1 MAKTLVVCGYGPGVS
16 NAVAE
21 HFGSKGFPIAIAAR
35 NPDRLKAAEKAL
47 QAKGIQ
53 AAGFPTD
60 MASPEAT
67 RELFVRAR
75 AKFGPVGAFHW
86 NSFAEG
92 AGDLLTADPATL
104 HKLFDVSVV
113 SFLAAVRETLADLK
127 AAQGA
132 ILVTNG
138 GFGLMDPKVDASVVQ
153 YNAMGLGLANT
164 AKMKT
169 TRLLA
174 EKLRPEGIYVG
185 EVMIGGLV
193 KGTPWDNGNGTVDPK
208 DVATLFWDL
217 YTKRDKLS
225 ASIQ

>member
-21 HFGSKGFPIAIAAR
+21 HFGSKGFNVAIASR
-35 NPDRLKAAEKAL
+35 NADRLKAAEKAL
-47 QAKGIQ
+47 QAKGLQ

-60 MASPEAT
+60 MSSPEAT
-67 RELFVRAR
+67 KALFTQAR
-75 AKFGPVGAFHW
+75 AKFGPIEAFHW

-92 AGDLLTADPATL
+92 AGDLLTADAATL
-104 HKLFDVSVV
+104 HRIFDISVV
-113 SFLAAVRETLADLK
+113 SLLAAVQATWADLK
-127 AAQGA
+127 AAKGA

-138 GFGLMDPKVDASVVQ
+138 GFGLMDPQVDAAVVQ

-208 DVATLFWDL
+208 DVANLFWDL
-217 YTKRDKLS
+217 YTNRDKLS